1 MSRIKKVMLIAFI
14 VICIITLGIVSYI
27 LINDNLENN
36 SNKQDIEELIDDV
49 FIQDIDTTEEPIIDW
64 NYLKSI
70 NKDIIG
76 WIEIEGTEIN
86 YPILKDSVNL
96 YYLKHNYLK
105 NYNSNGSIF
114 TLNNKPFEDEETL
127 IYGHNMKNGTMFSLL
142 GNYLNEDYLYSHQNI
157 KIYTSEKN
165 YKGVIFSAYSI
176 GIGTGIGTFEKALER
191 LNIKYDLV
199 GFSEID
205 KHAIKSY
212 CAIHNVTE
220 DKNYGDISKINEN
233 ELPDFDI
240 MTWGFPCQ
248 DISIAGKLKG
258 IKEGETRSGLYYEGY
273 RILKT
278 KKPKVS
284 IIENVKNLTSKRFK
298 NEFDSILKDL
308 SDLGYNNYWQVL
320 NAKDYGIPQNRERVF
335 IISIRKDI
343 DNGKFIFP
351 EKIQLQLKLKDLLEE
366 VVDNKYY
373 LT

>member
-70 NKDIIG
+70 NKDIIC

-176 GIGTGIGTFEKALER
+176 GIGTEKNNISNLNYEER
-191 LNIKYDLV
+191 ISYYKKSSKVNVNNVDITNKIIKLSTCSYINSRTRPTNQRYYIVATLN
-199 GFSEID
+199 EI
-205 KHAIKSY
+205 
-212 CAIHNVTE
+212 N
-220 DKNYGDISKINEN
+220 
-233 ELPDFDI
+233 
-240 MTWGFPCQ
+240 
-248 DISIAGKLKG
+248 
-258 IKEGETRSGLYYEGY
+258 
-273 RILKT
+273 
-278 KKPKVS
+278 
-284 IIENVKNLTSKRFK
+284 
-298 NEFDSILKDL
+298 
-308 SDLGYNNYWQVL
+308 
-320 NAKDYGIPQNRERVF
+320 
-335 IISIRKDI
+335 
-343 DNGKFIFP
+343 
-351 EKIQLQLKLKDLLEE
+351 
-366 VVDNKYY
+366 
-373 LT
+373 

>member
-176 GIGTGIGTFEKALER
+176 GIGTEKNNISNLNYEER
-191 LNIKYDLV
+191 ISYYKISSKVNVNNVDITNKIVKLSTCSYINSRTRPTNQRYYIVATLN
-199 GFSEID
+199 EI
-205 KHAIKSY
+205 
-212 CAIHNVTE
+212 N
-220 DKNYGDISKINEN
+220 
-233 ELPDFDI
+233 
-240 MTWGFPCQ
+240 
-248 DISIAGKLKG
+248 
-258 IKEGETRSGLYYEGY
+258 
-273 RILKT
+273 
-278 KKPKVS
+278 
-284 IIENVKNLTSKRFK
+284 
-298 NEFDSILKDL
+298 
-308 SDLGYNNYWQVL
+308 
-320 NAKDYGIPQNRERVF
+320 
-335 IISIRKDI
+335 
-343 DNGKFIFP
+343 
-351 EKIQLQLKLKDLLEE
+351 
-366 VVDNKYY
+366 
-373 LT
+373 